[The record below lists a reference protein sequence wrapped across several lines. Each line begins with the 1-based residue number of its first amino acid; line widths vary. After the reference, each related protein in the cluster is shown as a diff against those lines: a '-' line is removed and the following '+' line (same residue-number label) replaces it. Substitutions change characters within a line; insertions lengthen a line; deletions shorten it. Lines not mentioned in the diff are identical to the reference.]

1 MITKDK
7 VAAINEAM
15 AAARLAYVTE
25 SQAADTELFEAL
37 AVHAQTSGDDDT
49 ANWNL
54 VEAHN
59 RYRNRIEAAAFTLRL
74 AFLKA
79 AGRRE

>member
-1 MITKDK
+1 MIENDK
-7 VAAINEAM
+7 VKSINDAM
-15 AAARLAYVTE
+15 AAARHTFVTE
-25 SQAADTELFEAL
+25 TQAADSELIEAL
-37 AVHAQTSGDDDT
+37 ARWSPTGDAD
-49 ANWNL
+49 ANWNM

-59 RYRNRIEAAAFTLRL
+59 KYRNRIEAAAFALRL

>member
-1 MITKDK
+1 MITDDK
-7 VAAINEAM
+7 VTSINDAM
-15 AAARLAYVTE
+15 AEARHAFVIA
-25 SQAADTELFEAL
+25 SAAADRELFEAL
-37 AVHAQTSGDDDT
+37 ARWSATGDAD
-49 ANWNL
+49 ANWQM

-59 RYRNRIEAAAFTLRL
+59 RYRNRIEAAAFALRL